1 MGGGVGGRGRGGAV
15 RGRGG
20 RGLEGILLGSSNFE
34 SPAEGENQMYLL
46 VGMRCHCRMPA
57 TGQLNSGFLLFTIQ
71 EAGNFKVKNLVVGD
85 LPPGESLRLCLSM
98 C

>member
-1 MGGGVGGRGRGGAV
+1 MGGGGVGGGEGAV